1 MYLGYFLA
9 EILVHFIKII
19 YLRLILL
26 ESQVFAWDY
35 RSELITHQM

>member
-26 ESQVFAWDY
+26 ESQAKTWDY
-35 RSELITHQM
+35 RFELITHQM

>member
-9 EILVHFIKII
+9 EILVFFIKII

-26 ESQVFAWDY
+26 ESQAKTWDY
-35 RSELITHQM
+35 RFELITHQM

>member
-9 EILVHFIKII
+9 EILVQFIKII

-26 ESQVFAWDY
+26 ESQAKTWDY
-35 RSELITHQM
+35 RFELITHQM